1 MTKNGAPIEQVRLR
15 NPLNVNISFSTDF
28 LGLEACI
35 AAGLDVEKWDN
46 LNPPPE
52 GYSRKLKA
60 RVIARY
66 QLRDL
71 IEAHIGDTQIQEQ
84 KKEMAKQKGK
94 K

>member
-1 MTKNGAPIEQVRLR
+1 VPIEQIRLR

-46 LNPPPE
+46 PNPPPE

-66 QLRDL
+66 QLHDL
-71 IEAHIGDTQIQEQ
+71 INAHIGDTQIEQQ
-84 KKEMAKQKGK
+84 KKEAAKSKRK
-94 K
+94 